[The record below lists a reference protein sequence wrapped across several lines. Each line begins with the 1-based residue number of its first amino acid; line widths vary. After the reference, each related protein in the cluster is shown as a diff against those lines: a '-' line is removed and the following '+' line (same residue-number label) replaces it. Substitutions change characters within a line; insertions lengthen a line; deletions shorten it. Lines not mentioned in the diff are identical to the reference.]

1 MKKLF
6 TVTLIAFILAGCTD
20 KKAQKQAAL
29 DDVIK
34 IHDKVMAADEH
45 LMKNKM
51 QLDSL
56 LKLTN
61 FPAKDTAVLLRSN
74 LNIADS
80 AMENWMHKFDPD
92 YKAKSDDET
101 LTYFTSQKKQ
111 IAAIDSELNRTIT
124 ASDKYLQKL
133 KTK

>member
-1 MKKLF
+1 MKKVF

-56 LKLTN
+56 LKLPN

-101 LTYFTSQKKQ
+101 LTYFTSQKK
-111 IAAIDSELNRTIT
+111 
-124 ASDKYLQKL
+124 
-133 KTK
+133 